1 MKLFGRCCCLLLAL
15 SLFAELTAQSPDAFT
30 QKFAQ
35 SHTGM
40 VATGSSYATQAAVRI
55 MESGGN
61 AIDAAASAWFALI
74 VTDPANTSLGGRAQ
88 ILLRLR
94 DGRVIALDGATEAPA
109 GVPPLGG
116 AEDERAGYALAPI
129 PGGLAAVAAMQRQYG
144 KLRLAAVTQP
154 AIELAENGFVVPP
167 RLAATWR
174 QTRAAL
180 ARNPGA
186 AQNFLKPDGSAW
198 QAGETFRQPNLA
210 RVLRLIARQGVRV
223 FYRGELAD
231 AMASDVAAH
240 GGFWRKEDLLNY
252 RAQPGVVVRSVYRGH
267 QVVSAG
273 GRAWGNTLSEMLN
286 ILSHFKLGQG
296 EPTADEIELLARV
309 IAQAIAD
316 RPQEL
321 GTLKPKPGGYSLRL
335 LSSLAFAAE
344 RAELIRK
351 RLRTGSS
358 NAPDRPPEDG
368 TTNFELSDT
377 THLSV
382 MDAAGN
388 AVSLTT
394 SIGPSFGARVAT
406 PELGF
411 LYAHSYRMRAAPKPR
426 ERDLTEMAP
435 TIVFKGGQPLLAL
448 GGAGSERI
456 PSVVLQVISNLLDRH
471 WTLERAMRAPR
482 VFCVEQKLR
491 LHQGFAPAT
500 IEALRD
506 RGFEIEIVP
515 PDASRHQGLAHAAQY
530 DPVTKTYFGA
540 ADTGDSGGAA
550 APAATRTGQ

>member
-1 MKLFGRCCCLLLAL
+1 MKTLRQCWLLLL
-15 SLFAELTAQSPDAFT
+15 TFSLGAELAAQPPGASAQKFT
-30 QKFAQ
+30 Q
-35 SHTGM
+35 SHSGM
-40 VATGSSYATQAAVRI
+40 VATGSSYATQAGTRM
-55 MESGGN
+55 MEAGGN
-61 AIDAAASAWFALI
+61 AIDAAAAAWFALI

-94 DGRVIALDGATEAPA
+94 DGQVIALDGATEAPA
-109 GVPPLGG
+109 GVLPLRG
-116 AEDERAGYALAPI
+116 AGDTRSGYAVAPI
-129 PGGLAAVAAMQRQYG
+129 PGGLAAVATMQRQYG
-144 KLRLAAVTQP
+144 RLRLAEVMRP

-167 RLAATWR
+167 RLAAAWR

-198 QAGETFRQPNLA
+198 QAGETFHQPNLA
-210 RVLRLIARQGVRV
+210 RVLAQVAEQGVRV

-231 AMASDVAAH
+231 VMTRDVAAH
-240 GGFWRKEDLLNY
+240 GGFWLREDLLRY

-267 QVVSAG
+267 HVVSAG

-286 ILSHFKLGQG
+286 ILSHFKLSQS
-296 EPTADEIELLARV
+296 EPTTDEIELLARV
-309 IAQAIAD
+309 IAQALAD

-321 GTLKPKPGGYSLRL
+321 GTLKPKPGGYPLRL
-335 LSSLAFAAE
+335 LSSPAFATQ
-344 RAELIRK
+344 RARMIRQK
-351 RLRTGSS
+351 LRPASS
-358 NAPDRPPEDG
+358 NTPSNKPLGKNEEPG
-368 TTNFELSDT
+368 DT

-394 SIGPSFGARVAT
+394 SIGPAFGARVAT

-411 LYAHSYRMRAAPKPR
+411 LYAHSYRMRSAPQPR
-426 ERDLTEMAP
+426 ERDLTEMTP
-435 TIVFKGGQPLLAL
+435 TIVFKGGQPLLAV
-448 GGAGSERI
+448 GAAGSERI
-456 PSVVLQVISNLLDRH
+456 PSAILQVISNALDRR

-482 VFCVEQKLR
+482 IFCVEQKLR
-491 LHQGFAPAT
+491 LNEGFAPAT

-506 RGFEIEIVP
+506 RGFEIEIVL
-515 PDASRHQGLAHAAQY
+515 PDASRHQGLAHAVQY

-540 ADTGDSGGAA
+540 ADLGDSGSAS
-550 APAATRTGQ
+550 APTANRDKR

>member
-1 MKLFGRCCCLLLAL
+1 MKPSLQRWCLLL
-15 SLFAELTAQSPDAFT
+15 SLLLFTELAAQPPITPT

-35 SHTGM
+35 SRTGM
-40 VATGSSYATQAAVRI
+40 AATGSSCATQAAVQI
-55 MESGGN
+55 LEAGGN
-61 AIDAAASAWFALI
+61 AIDAAAAAWFALI

-109 GVPPLGG
+109 GVPPLRG
-116 AEDERAGYALAPI
+116 AGDERAGYAVAPI
-129 PGGLAAVAAMQRQYG
+129 PGGLAAVAAMQRQHG
-144 KLRLAAVTQP
+144 KLRLATVMRP
-154 AIELAENGFVVPP
+154 AIELAENGFIVPP

-210 RVLRLIARQGVRV
+210 SVLRRIAAQGVRV

-231 AMASDVAAH
+231 AMTRDVAVH
-240 GGFWRKEDLLNY
+240 GGFWRKDDLLNY
-252 RAQPGVVVRSVYRGH
+252 RAQPGVVVGSVYRGY
-267 QVVSAG
+267 QAVSAG

-286 ILSHFKLGQG
+286 ILSHFKLSQG
-296 EPTADEIELLARV
+296 EPTTDEIELLARV
-309 IAQAIAD
+309 IAQALAD

-321 GTLKPKPGGYSLRL
+321 GTLKPKPDGYPLRL
-335 LSSLAFAAE
+335 LSSPSFAAE
-344 RAELIRK
+344 RAELIRQ
-351 RLRTGSS
+351 RLRSGSS
-358 NAPDRPPEDG
+358 NAPPGPPEGG
-368 TTNFELSDT
+368 TTNIELRDT

-382 MDAAGN
+382 MDIVGN

-411 LYAHSYRMRAAPKPR
+411 LYAHSYRMRSAPQPR
-426 ERDLTEMAP
+426 ERDLTEMTP
-435 TIVFKGGQPLLAL
+435 TIVFKGGQPLLAV
-448 GGAGSERI
+448 GAAGSERI
-456 PSVVLQVISNLLDRH
+456 PSAVLQVISNALDRR
-471 WTLERAMRAPR
+471 WTLERAMLAPR
-482 VFCVEQKLR
+482 IFCVEQKLR
-491 LHQGFAPAT
+491 LHQGFASAT

-515 PDASRHQGLAHAAQY
+515 PDAARHQGLAHAVQY

-540 ADTGDSGGAA
+540 ADPGDSGSAA
-550 APAATRTGQ
+550 APTAKM

>member
-1 MKLFGRCCCLLLAL
+1 
-15 SLFAELTAQSPDAFT
+15 
-30 QKFAQ
+30 
-35 SHTGM
+35 M
-40 VATGSSYATQAAVRI
+40 VATGSSYATQAAVQI
-55 MESGGN
+55 LESGGN
-61 AIDAAASAWFALI
+61 AIDAAAAAWFALI

-94 DGRVIALDGATEAPA
+94 DSRVVALDGATEAPA
-109 GVPPLGG
+109 GVPPLRAAG
-116 AEDERAGYALAPI
+116 DERVGYAVAPI
-129 PGGLAAVAAMQRQYG
+129 PGGLAAVATMQRQYG

-167 RLAATWR
+167 RLAVTWR

-210 RVLRLIARQGVRV
+210 RTLRLIAEQGVRA

-231 AMASDVAAH
+231 AMTRDVAAH

-252 RAQPGVVVRSVYRGH
+252 RAQPGVVVRSAYRGY

-286 ILSHFKLGQG
+286 ILSHFKLSQG
-296 EPTADEIELLARV
+296 EPTAEEIELIARV
-309 IAQAIAD
+309 IAQALAD

-321 GTLKPKPGGYSLRL
+321 GTLKPKPDGYSLEL
-335 LSSLAFAAE
+335 LSSPAFAAE
-344 RAELIRK
+344 RAELIRQ

-358 NAPDRPPEDG
+358 NAPTRPPEGG
-368 TTNFELSDT
+368 TPNIESNIELRDT

-382 MDAAGN
+382 MDVAGA

-411 LYAHSYRMRAAPKPR
+411 LYAHSYRMRSAPQPR
-426 ERDLTEMAP
+426 ERDLTEMTP
-435 TIVFKGGQPLLAL
+435 TIVFKGGQPLLAV
-448 GGAGSERI
+448 GAAGSERI
-456 PSVVLQVISNLLDRH
+456 PSAILQVISNALDRR
-471 WTLERAMRAPR
+471 WTLERAMLAPR
-482 VFCVEQKLR
+482 IFCVEQKLR

-515 PDASRHQGLAHAAQY
+515 PDAARHQGLAHAVQY

-540 ADTGDSGGAA
+540 ADPGDSGSAA
-550 APAATRTGQ
+550 APAANGTRQ